1 MRALI
6 AALFPWSCCAP
17 KSNGAID
24 LLWPT
29 PVLSLHDPVAE
40 ATNKQLRKAILRIA
54 AVEPGVQKTNQGGW
68 QSAVDLFERND
79 AAFITLRTRAYY
91 AAFKY
96 LQNLAPA
103 GTTGKFEV
111 SLGSAWANVNNH
123 SHENTPHMHP
133 GAHLAGV
140 YYVDDGGD
148 RDGGLRLV
156 DPRAQASMI
165 PVPARW
171 TRGMGEHVRVQSMPG
186 LFVIFPSWLQHYV
199 SAHAGGRPRISVSF
213 NLRVTYP
220 PDGDES
226 IGDGGGGG
234 FVGSAAAVPADAP
247 PARLSYTVPSHHQQA
262 FLDSRLAQDM
272 VIG

>member
-1 MRALI
+1 MEDANRTSCPTFPNVPAELVSEVARLRVEVMRALI

-40 ATNKQLRKAILRIA
+40 ATHKQLRKAILRIA

-79 AAFITLRTRAYY
+79 AAFITLRTRAYH

-111 SLGSAWANVNNH
+111 SLGSAYA
-123 SHENTPHMHP
+123 
-133 GAHLAGV
+133 
-140 YYVDDGGD
+140 
-148 RDGGLRLV
+148 
-156 DPRAQASMI
+156 
-165 PVPARW
+165 ARVAYGCS
-171 TRGMGEHVRVQSMPG
+171 T
-186 LFVIFPSWLQHYV
+186 
-199 SAHAGGRPRISVSF
+199 
-213 NLRVTYP
+213 
-220 PDGDES
+220 
-226 IGDGGGGG
+226 
-234 FVGSAAAVPADAP
+234 AV
-247 PARLSYTVPSHHQQA
+247 
-262 FLDSRLAQDM
+262 
-272 VIG
+272 